1 MHTTIVYHGQVCYSP
16 PSLPPPSLPDTH
28 ATYSENLIR
37 LSIALKNNSQTV
49 ITHLDLSDN
58 VIDDKSKIRK
68 IQNRHPIFM
77 SQSSPPPPPLPH
89 TYTHA
94 TSAMESLGGALES
107 LPHGLH
113 HLKLANCKITTR
125 GK

>member
-28 ATYSENLIR
+28 ATYSENLVR
-37 LSIALKNNSQTV
+37 LSTALKNNSQTV

-89 TYTHA
+89 THTHMPRQQWSHWA
-94 TSAMESLGGALES
+94 ELWSLYLMAYIIS
-107 LPHGLH
+107 
-113 HLKLANCKITTR
+113 N
-125 GK
+125 